1 MIVLKYLKKDAYTY
15 LSHIDIL
22 RHLTRTIRRADLKVS
37 FSQGFN
43 PHMLLNMSVP
53 LPLGH
58 TGCAEY
64 VTVQTE
70 VGAEE
75 FLEKFN
81 SKAPRGLF
89 GISAVTVDK
98 NPNLAGKVLYCDYAV
113 QTADVSDEV
122 KREIESIP
130 QQKEYIIPY
139 PTRKLPDGEKNII
152 PGVLALWF
160 EGEILNLR
168 AAVGQGTVRA
178 DIVSAS
184 LAKKFGFEIKGLVC
198 RTKQYVTEEGVL
210 LDVDLLLEK
219 LRAKK

>member
-75 FLEKFN
+75 FLPCHLIK
-81 SKAPRGLF
+81 
-89 GISAVTVDK
+89 
-98 NPNLAGKVLYCDYAV
+98 
-113 QTADVSDEV
+113 
-122 KREIESIP
+122 IERS
-130 QQKEYIIPY
+130 
-139 PTRKLPDGEKNII
+139 
-152 PGVLALWF
+152 
-160 EGEILNLR
+160 EG
-168 AAVGQGTVRA
+168 
-178 DIVSAS
+178 SS
-184 LAKKFGFEIKGLVC
+184 
-198 RTKQYVTEEGVL
+198 
-210 LDVDLLLEK
+210 
-219 LRAKK
+219 